1 MGGNTHG
8 PINGYYVLLQDW
20 TQCTLKCGGGL
31 QYRQLICNPPKNGG
45 KPCEGPSIRTR
56 PCNTQ
61 PCPQVKSLNIKP
73 IIRKKEGVLKPIVK
87 AMRISMRPA
96 RYDKC
101 NLKESDVLI
110 SKISKEASEKG
121 FEGLVE
127 RYPARLVMNNKTLT
141 VFKDDH
147 YSDILTTFLLSDT
160 KFVRIDTRKDCFR
173 LQGNNK
179 AMEVCEIPGTKSFV
193 EEWDYDFNLF
203 KYQCKTDRP
212 EIILNPSEEKK
223 LESNFREKIAEAKID
238 IVKERQA
245 ALKKAVENND
255 EKALEKKKVQKNR
268 INDYASS

>member
-1 MGGNTHG
+1 
-8 PINGYYVLLQDW
+8 
-20 TQCTLKCGGGL
+20 
-31 QYRQLICNPPKNGG
+31 
-45 KPCEGPSIRTR
+45 
-56 PCNTQ
+56 
-61 PCPQVKSLNIKP
+61 
-73 IIRKKEGVLKPIVK
+73 
-87 AMRISMRPA
+87 MRPA

-127 RYPARLVMNNKTLT
+127 RFPARLVMNNKTLT

-147 YSDILTTFLLSDT
+147 YSDILITFILSDT

-179 AMEVCEIPGTKSFV
+179 AIEVCEFPGSKSFV

-223 LESNFREKIAEAKID
+223 LEANFREKIANAKIG
-238 IVKERQA
+238 IVKERQS
-245 ALKKAVENND
+245 ALKKAVENNE
-255 EKALEKKKVQKNR
+255 EKALEKKVQKTESMTMQAVKKELMLEEKIER
-268 INDYASS
+268 EEKEREEMETLELQKQVEFEKKGKMIV